1 MSRCL
6 GVWVSGF
13 VFKVEKP
20 IKFRKSVLGFLAFQL
35 LSLKGCLLGVLIGVL
50 IYRLLITRRKMGPKL
65 GNKKTGAQPHLL
77 DVC

>member
-1 MSRCL
+1 M
-6 GVWVSGF
+6 SGF

-20 IKFRKSVLGFLAFQL
+20 IKFRKNVLGFLAFQL

-50 IYRLLITRRKMGPKL
+50 IYRLLITRRKMRPKL
-65 GNKKTGAQPHLL
+65 GNKKTGAQPHLW